1 MRKVD
6 YKTAVVEL
14 DGDVEAMQACG
25 YNGDK
30 PLAIDGKA
38 GKLTKGGVFYVIE
51 PHDEDLVHAA
61 FAYLRAGAR
70 EIGGNNRGPWV
81 NHFFDK
87 PEDYELKGL
96 AQWCAAFTS
105 RCLLD
110 TFGEDA
116 REFQTWGAR
125 RMGDKFEKAGARVE
139 LSDIEPGDV
148 ITWERVDAASSYAGH
163 VGVVCY
169 VDDEHVCVIEGNA
182 GRHGRVR
189 VWRYDR
195 PSCLRWGKDNVW
207 KVARPDLVLDA
218 DADDEDGDE
227 DAKD

>member
-1 MRKVD
+1 MQKVD
-6 YKTAVVEL
+6 FKTAIDLL
-14 DGDVEAMQACG
+14 DGDVEAAQACG

-38 GKLTKGGVFYVIE
+38 GPLTRGGTFYVSE
-51 PHDEDLVHAA
+51 PHDDDLVLAA
-61 FAYLRAGAR
+61 FEYLRQGAR

-87 PEDYELKGL
+87 AEDYELKGP
-96 AQWCAAFTS
+96 AQWCAAFVS

-110 TFGEDA
+110 TYGEEA

-125 RMGDKFEKAGARVE
+125 RMGDKFAKAGARVE
-139 LSDIEPGDV
+139 LSEIEHGDI
-148 ITWERVDAASSYAGH
+148 ITWERVQVGHPYAGH
-163 VGVVCY
+163 VGIVCY
-169 VDDEHVCVIEGNA
+169 VDDDHVCAIEGNA
-182 GRHGRVR
+182 GRLGRVR

-195 PSCLRWGKDNVW
+195 PLCRRWGRDHVW
-207 KVARPDLVLDA
+207 KIARPDLVLG
-218 DADDEDGDE
+218 DGDD